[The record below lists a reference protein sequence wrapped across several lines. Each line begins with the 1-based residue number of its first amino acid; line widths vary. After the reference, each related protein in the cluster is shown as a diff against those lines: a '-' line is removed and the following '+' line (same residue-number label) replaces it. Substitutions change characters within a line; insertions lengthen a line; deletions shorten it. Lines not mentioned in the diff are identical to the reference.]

1 MAYTVHTTEGF
12 ILSSA
17 PIGEANRIYHIF
29 TREFGM
35 IIATAQGVRLNKS
48 KLRPH
53 LLDYSF
59 SSVSLVRGKEFWRI
73 TSASSTNKNTNKIY
87 IQILTIIKRLLQG
100 EGEHEVLFDYLKQE
114 LFKENLDETD
124 IMIKILTDLGYV
136 SVNETKGADKTK
148 LVSLINKGLKE
159 SQL

>member
-29 TREFGM
+29 TREFGV

-53 LLDYSF
+53 LLDYGF
-59 SSVSLVRGKEFWRI
+59 SSVSLVKGKEFWRI
-73 TSASSTNKNTNKIY
+73 TSASGILRSNNKIY
-87 IQILTIIKRLLQG
+87 IQILAIIKRLLQG
-100 EGEHEVLFDYLKQE
+100 EGEHEALFDYLKEE
-114 LFKENLDETD
+114 LFKENLDETNL
-124 IMIKILTDLGYV
+124 MIQILAELGYI
-136 SVNETKGADKTK
+136 DKKEITDNK
-148 LVSLINKGLKE
+148 KELIALINKGLKE

>member
-29 TREFGM
+29 TREFGV

-53 LLDYSF
+53 LLDYGF
-59 SSVSLVRGKEFWRI
+59 SSVSLVKGKEFWRI
-73 TSASSTNKNTNKIY
+73 TSASGISRSNNKIY
-87 IQILTIIKRLLQG
+87 IQILAVIKRLLQG
-100 EGEHEVLFDYLKQE
+100 EGEHEALFDYLKEE
-114 LFKENLDETD
+114 LFKENLDETNL
-124 IMIKILTDLGYV
+124 MIQILAELGYI
-136 SVNETKGADKTK
+136 DKKEITDNK
-148 LVSLINKGLKE
+148 KELIALINKGLKE

>member
-12 ILSSA
+12 ILFSA
-17 PIGEANRIYHIF
+17 PVGEANRIYHIF
-29 TREFGM
+29 TREFGV

-59 SSVSLVRGKEFWRI
+59 SSVSFVKGKEFWRI
-73 TSASSTNKNTNKIY
+73 TSASSISKSKDKTY
-87 IQILTIIKRLLQG
+87 IQILSILKRLLQG
-100 EGEHEVLFDYLKQE
+100 EGEHEALFDYLKEE
-114 LFKENLDETD
+114 LSKENLDETKL
-124 IMIKILTDLGYV
+124 MIRILLDLGYI
-136 SVNETKGADKTK
+136 DKKEITDDK
-148 LVSLINKGLKE
+148 KAQISLINKGLKE

>member
-17 PIGEANRIYHIF
+17 PVGEANRIYHIF
-29 TREFGM
+29 TREFGV
-35 IIATAQGVRLNKS
+35 IIATAQGVRLSQS

-59 SSVSLVRGKEFWRI
+59 SSVSLVKGKEFWRI
-73 TSASSTNKNTNKIY
+73 TSAAGISKSKDKIY

-100 EGEHEVLFDYLKQE
+100 EGEHEVLFDYLKEE
-114 LFKENLDETD
+114 LFKENLDETNL
-124 IMIKILTDLGYV
+124 MIKILTDLGYI
-136 SVNETKGADKTK
+136 DKKEITDNK
-148 LVSLINKGLKE
+148 KDLIALINKGLKE

>member
-12 ILSSA
+12 ILSST

-29 TREFGM
+29 TREFGVVV
-35 IIATAQGVRLNKS
+35 ATAQGVRLSKS

-59 SSVSLVRGKEFWRI
+59 SSVSFVKGKEFWRI
-73 TSASSTNKNTNKIY
+73 TSAALISSNKDKIY
-87 IQILTIIKRLLQG
+87 IQILIILKRLLQG
-100 EGEHEVLFDYLKQE
+100 EGEHEVLFDYLKKE
-114 LFKENLDETD
+114 LFKDNLDETNL
-124 IMIKILTDLGYV
+124 MINILLDLGYI
-136 SVNETKGADKTK
+136 DKKEITDDK
-148 LVSLINKGLKE
+148 KALIGLINKGLKE

>member
-17 PIGEANRIYHIF
+17 PVGEANRIYHIF
-29 TREFGM
+29 TREFGV
-35 IIATAQGVRLNKS
+35 IIATAQGVRLNTS

-59 SSVSLVRGKEFWRI
+59 SSVSLVKGKEFWRI
-73 TSASSTNKNTNKIY
+73 TSAAGISKSKDKTY
-87 IQILTIIKRLLQG
+87 IQILSILKRLLQG
-100 EGEHEVLFDYLKQE
+100 EGEHEVLFDYLKEE
-114 LFKENLDETD
+114 LFKENLDETKL
-124 IMIKILTDLGYV
+124 MIKILTDLGYIDQK
-136 SVNETKGADKTK
+136 EIIDDKK
-148 LVSLINKGLKE
+148 ALIGLINKGLKE

>member
-17 PIGEANRIYHIF
+17 PVGEANRIFHIF
-29 TREFGM
+29 TREFGV
-35 IIATAQGVRLNKS
+35 IIATAQGVRLSKS

-59 SSVSLVRGKEFWRI
+59 SSVSLVKGKEFWRI
-73 TSASSTNKNTNKIY
+73 TSAAGVSRSNNKIY

-100 EGEHEVLFDYLKQE
+100 EGEHETLFDYLKKE
-114 LFKENLDETD
+114 LFKDNLDETT
-124 IMIKILTDLGYV
+124 IMINILTDLGYV
-136 SVNETKGADKTK
+136 SPKELEGADRKK
-148 LVSLINKGLKE
+148 LISLINQGLKE